1 MEFLSKASFV
11 VLKAEQLAFFGWHLA
26 RSPREG
32 SSMSGVA
39 LQVSPFRGRLLEAT
53 CFTPPASASC
63 ALVRRTKGSFSVYVL
78 RFGAARTSLRYLVSH
93 THLYSGWE
101 HGAALPSSA
110 RVLHQREVSRI

>member
-39 LQVSPFRGRLLEAT
+39 LQVSPFHGRLLEAT

-63 ALVRRTKGSFSVYVL
+63 ALVRRTKGSFFIYVL
-78 RFGAARTSLRYLVSH
+78 RFGAASTSGSGTWFH
-93 THLYSGWE
+93 THTFAVAGNIELSS
-101 HGAALPSSA
+101 LPVPGFYISV
-110 RVLHQREVSRI
+110 R